1 MGEKNYCFTQQKVLF
16 WIWQPWAAVEADGI
30 SIFKKESDV
39 H

>member
-1 MGEKNYCFTQQKVLF
+1 MGKKLLLYSQKVLF

-30 SIFKKESDV
+30 SIYKKESDV